1 MPEIIEDYQVF
12 RDLIYFI
19 QHKNRNKQ
27 AIENGSLLMLEQ
39 GHCLRSHILQN
50 NDISNRHISNFSC
63 TSISTLVAMVDMNI
77 GVSFLP
83 KMAID
88 YGTLDNYPNI
98 AIDTHSSKSKRDIGE
113 IYRKNNPQKENIKKL
128 AQLLVKN

>member
-1 MPEIIEDYQVF
+1 
-12 RDLIYFI
+12 
-19 QHKNRNKQ
+19 
-27 AIENGSLLMLEQ
+27 
-39 GHCLRSHILQN
+39 
-50 NDISNRHISNFSC
+50 
-63 TSISTLVAMVDMNI
+63 MNI

-98 AIDTHSSKSKRDIGE
+98 SVDMDSSKAKRDIGV
-113 IYRKNNPQKENIKKL
+113 IYRKNNPQKGNIKEL